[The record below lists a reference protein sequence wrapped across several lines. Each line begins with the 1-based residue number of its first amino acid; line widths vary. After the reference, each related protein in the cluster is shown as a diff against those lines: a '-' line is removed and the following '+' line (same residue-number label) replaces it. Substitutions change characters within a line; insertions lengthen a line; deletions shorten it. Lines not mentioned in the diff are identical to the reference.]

1 MGPKIPTNIY
11 LVGYLLEQD
20 RPDDAE
26 KWIKIT
32 INSYGASYYINKM
45 RKRLIGIMKKEN
57 DHDDIITLQSEILD
71 IRRKLKN
78 INPSLR
84 SQK

>member
-45 RKRLIGIMKKEN
+45 RKRLIGIMKK
-57 DHDDIITLQSEILD
+57 
-71 IRRKLKN
+71 RK
-78 INPSLR
+78 
-84 SQK
+84 